1 MQDDFDKWLSERED
15 DVSADDGRLLQGTVI
30 GDYRVVALLGR
41 GGFADVYKAKGSD
54 GSIVAIKMLHRLD
67 EKSRARF
74 VRESEILS
82 RVKHR
87 NIPRLL
93 SFGSCGERPYMV
105 LEFLRSL
112 ELPSRDRGVASFL
125 LQVASAV
132 GELHRHGYVHRD
144 VKPANILA
152 REDGTP
158 VLIDF
163 GLACPISS
171 VKREKDALSVDDGKP
186 VAVGTVGYAAPEQF
200 SGLGAGPEADVHAI
214 GALIADCFE
223 GGMPGC
229 WRRIHL
235 TATTSNPKS
244 RYHSVSALG
253 KAIRARHWRGML
265 LIVLGVVALGA
276 VLYICVD
283 KACSKQNRPTVIIQ
297 ERGI

>member
-1 MQDDFDKWLSERED
+1 MQDDFDKWLSEREKD
-15 DVSADDGRLLQGTVI
+15 GASDDGGLLQGTAI
-30 GDYRVVALLGR
+30 GDYRVVGLLGR
-41 GGFADVYKAKGSD
+41 GGFADVYKARGPD
-54 GSIVAIKMLHRLD
+54 GSMVAIKMLHRLD

-74 VRESEILS
+74 VRESEILAQV
-82 RVKHR
+82 RHR

-93 SFGSCGERPYMV
+93 SFGSCGDRPYMV
-105 LEFLRSL
+105 LELLHGLDLPSGDGKVAAFLR
-112 ELPSRDRGVASFL
+112 
-125 LQVASAV
+125 QVASAV

-163 GLACPISS
+163 GLACPISA
-171 VKREKDALSVDDGKP
+171 VKRERDALSVDDGKP

-214 GALIADCFE
+214 GALIADCF
-223 GGMPGC
+223 GDKMPGC

-235 TATTSNPKS
+235 TATTSNPKA

-253 KAIRARHWRGML
+253 KAIRARHWRGL
-265 LIVLGVVALGA
+265 LLLALGVAALGA
-276 VLYICVD
+276 VVYVSLQKTPSID
-283 KACSKQNRPTVIIQ
+283 NRKTVIIQ
-297 ERGI
+297 EPDI